1 MKRSNQG
8 PVPNQVL
15 YQIRVQGRL
24 DEHWSDW
31 FNGMTIV
38 CENERGDPPI
48 TTLTVAAA
56 DQAKLRGI
64 LSKIWDLNLAVI
76 SVAQIEPEKNKRD
89 SQSYVERGGL

>member
-38 CENERGDPPI
+38 CENERDSPSI
-48 TTLTVAAA
+48 TTLTIAAA